1 MADKLLER
9 KNQINGGW
17 RMKEIKTP
25 KKPMIIYVLIA
36 VLVLMI
42 FNTII
47 SPMLFGQKVE
57 EIPYNQFLDMIESNQ
72 VKQAEIQDQQVIFI
86 DKQNP
91 PNYYKTGK
99 VEDNTTISERL
110 YNAGVIFD
118 SPIIEQASPIISFL
132 FSWILP
138 FVLIFAFGQLLMRSL
153 TKKMGGGMGN
163 AMSFGKSNAK
173 IYVQSTT
180 GIKFSDVAGEDEA
193 KESSPQ
199 EEILMNSPKT
209 KKGSFCV
216 PKMLD

>member
-1 MADKLLER
+1 
-9 KNQINGGW
+9 
-17 RMKEIKTP
+17 
-25 KKPMIIYVLIA
+25 
-36 VLVLMI
+36 
-42 FNTII
+42 
-47 SPMLFGQKVE
+47 MLFGQKVE

-86 DKQNP
+86 DKQNR

-118 SPIIEQASPIISFL
+118 SPIIEQASPIISFSVFL
-132 FSWILP
+132 DFTICANLCVWT
-138 FVLIFAFGQLLMRSL
+138 VMMRSL

-180 GIKFSDVAGEDEA
+180 E
-193 KESSPQ
+193 
-199 EEILMNSPKT
+199 L
-209 KKGSFCV
+209 SFQ
-216 PKMLD
+216 M